1 MLSIDLTFAVIFLLV
16 WVLVLIL
23 SRVFFKPVGRMMEE
37 RGSRSREN
45 KEAARKALD
54 ALTQDLRKIEESLKE
69 AKAASD
75 KMRESLEI
83 EALKERTRLLSD
95 LHAESRRQVE
105 KAREEITE
113 EIGRLKSELAGEVER
128 LSGEVERK
136 VLN

>member
-1 MLSIDLTFAVIFLLV
+1 MLSIDFTFAVIFLLV

-37 RGSRSREN
+37 RGSQSREN

-75 KMRESLEI
+75 KIRESLEI

-95 LHAESRRQVE
+95 LHAESRKQVE
-105 KAREEITE
+105 KAREEING

>member
-69 AKAASD
+69 AKATSD
-75 KMRESLEI
+75 KIRESLEI

-95 LHAESRRQVE
+95 LHAESRGQVE

>member
-54 ALTQDLRKIEESLKE
+54 ALTRDLRKIEESLKE
-69 AKAASD
+69 AKAASE
-75 KMRESLEI
+75 KIRESLEI

-105 KAREEITE
+105 KAREEING

>member
-75 KMRESLEI
+75 KIRESLEI

>member
-54 ALTQDLRKIEESLKE
+54 AYAQGLRKIEEDLKE

-75 KMRESLEI
+75 KI
-83 EALKERTRLLSD
+83 QEALETEALRERSRLLSD

-105 KAREEITE
+105 KAREEING
-113 EIGRLKSELAGEVER
+113 EIDRLKSELAGEVER
-128 LSGEVERK
+128 LAGEVERK

>member
-1 MLSIDLTFAVIFLLV
+1 MLSIDITFAVIFLLV
-16 WVLVLIL
+16 WALVLIL

-37 RGSRSREN
+37 RRSRSREN

-69 AKAASD
+69 AKAASE
-75 KMRESLEI
+75 KIRESLEI

-95 LHAESRRQVE
+95 LHVESRRQVE
-105 KAREEITE
+105 KAREEING
-113 EIGRLKSELAGEVER
+113 EISRLKSELAGEVER

>member
-16 WVLVLIL
+16 WVFVLIL

-54 ALTQDLRKIEESLKE
+54 AYAQGLRKIEEDLKE

-75 KMRESLEI
+75 KI
-83 EALKERTRLLSD
+83 QEALETEALRERSRLLSD
-95 LHAESRRQVE
+95 LHAESRKQVE
-105 KAREEITE
+105 KAREEING
-113 EIGRLKSELAGEVER
+113 EIDRLKSELAGEVER
-128 LSGEVERK
+128 LAGEVERK

>member
-54 ALTQDLRKIEESLKE
+54 AYAQGLRKIEEDLKE

-75 KMRESLEI
+75 KI
-83 EALKERTRLLSD
+83 QEALETEALRERLRLLSD
-95 LHAESRRQVE
+95 LNTESRKQVE
-105 KAREEITE
+105 KAREEING
-113 EIGRLKSELAGEVER
+113 EIDRLKSELAGEVER
-128 LSGEVERK
+128 LAGEVERK

>member
-54 ALTQDLRKIEESLKE
+54 ALTQDLRKIEEDLKE

-75 KMRESLEI
+75 KIRESLEI

-105 KAREEITE
+105 KAREEING

>member
-1 MLSIDLTFAVIFLLV
+1 MLSIDITFVIVFLLV
-16 WVLVLIL
+16 WIFVLVL

-37 RGSRSREN
+37 RGSRLREN

-75 KMRESLEI
+75 KIRESLEV

-95 LHAESRRQVE
+95 LHAESRKQLA
-105 KAREEITE
+105 KAKEEINGDIE
-113 EIGRLKSELAGEVER
+113 RIKSELAGAVER
-128 LSGEVERK
+128 LTGEVERK

>member
-75 KMRESLEI
+75 KIRESLEI

-105 KAREEITE
+105 KAREEING

>member
-1 MLSIDLTFAVIFLLV
+1 MLSIDITFAVIFLLV
-16 WVLVLIL
+16 WALVLIL

-37 RGSRSREN
+37 RRSRSREN

-69 AKAASD
+69 AKAASE
-75 KMRESLEI
+75 KIRESLEI

-105 KAREEITE
+105 KAREEING

>member
-54 ALTQDLRKIEESLKE
+54 ALTQDLCKIEESLKE

>member
-54 ALTQDLRKIEESLKE
+54 AYAQGLRKIEEDLKE

-75 KMRESLEI
+75 KI
-83 EALKERTRLLSD
+83 QEALETEALRERSRLLSD
-95 LHAESRRQVE
+95 LHAESRKQVE
-105 KAREEITE
+105 KAREEING
-113 EIGRLKSELAGEVER
+113 EIDRLKSELAGEVER
-128 LSGEVERK
+128 LAGEVERK

>member
-1 MLSIDLTFAVIFLLV
+1 MLSIDFTFAVIFLLV

-37 RGSRSREN
+37 RGSQSREN

-75 KMRESLEI
+75 KIQEAFET

-95 LHAESRRQVE
+95 LHAESRKQVE
-105 KAREEITE
+105 KAREEING

>member
-75 KMRESLEI
+75 KIRESLEI
-83 EALKERTRLLSD
+83 EALKERTHLLSD
-95 LHAESRRQVE
+95 LHAESRGQVE
-105 KAREEITE
+105 MAREEITE

>member
-1 MLSIDLTFAVIFLLV
+1 MLSINFTFAVIFLLV

-75 KMRESLEI
+75 KI
-83 EALKERTRLLSD
+83 QEALETEALRERSRLLSD
-95 LHAESRRQVE
+95 LNTESRKQVE
-105 KAREEITE
+105 KAREEING

>member
-1 MLSIDLTFAVIFLLV
+1 MLSIDITFAVIFLLV

-37 RGSRSREN
+37 RRSRSREN

-69 AKAASD
+69 AKAASE
-75 KMRESLEI
+75 KIRESLEI

-95 LHAESRRQVE
+95 LHVESRRQVE
-105 KAREEITE
+105 KAREEING
-113 EIGRLKSELAGEVER
+113 EISRLKSELAGEVER

>member
-1 MLSIDLTFAVIFLLV
+1 MLSIDFTFAVIFLLV

-75 KMRESLEI
+75 KIRESLEI

-95 LHAESRRQVE
+95 LHAESRKQVE
-105 KAREEITE
+105 KAREEING

>member
-1 MLSIDLTFAVIFLLV
+1 MLSIDFTFAVIFFLV

-37 RGSRSREN
+37 RGSRFREN
-45 KEAARKALD
+45 KEAVRKALD

-69 AKAASD
+69 AKASSD
-75 KMRESLEI
+75 MIRESLEI

-95 LHAESRRQVE
+95 LRAESRKQVE
-105 KAREEITE
+105 KAREEING

-136 VLN
+136 ALN

>member
-75 KMRESLEI
+75 KIRESFEI

>member
-37 RGSRSREN
+37 RRSRSREN

>member
-54 ALTQDLRKIEESLKE
+54 AYAQGLRKIEEDLKE

-75 KMRESLEI
+75 KI
-83 EALKERTRLLSD
+83 QEALETEALRERSRLLSD
-95 LHAESRRQVE
+95 LNTESRKQVE
-105 KAREEITE
+105 KAREEING
-113 EIGRLKSELAGEVER
+113 EIDRLKSELAGEVER
-128 LSGEVERK
+128 LAGEVERK

>member
-1 MLSIDLTFAVIFLLV
+1 MLSIDLTFAVIFFLV

-75 KMRESLEI
+75 KIRESLEI

-95 LHAESRRQVE
+95 LQAESRRQVE

>member
-37 RGSRSREN
+37 RGSRSRAN

-75 KMRESLEI
+75 KIRESLEI

-95 LHAESRRQVE
+95 LHAESRGQVE

>member
-75 KMRESLEI
+75 KIRESLEI

-95 LHAESRRQVE
+95 LHVESRRQVE
-105 KAREEITE
+105 KAREEING